1 MLNFIHIYS
10 IELLGFV
17 VVLNALLVEAFTGTV
32 ALSILSTRGISCSS
46 CVNDSGV
53 CVINLLT
60 TPPKEQ

>member
-17 VVLNALLVEAFTGTV
+17 VVLNALLVEVFTGTV
-32 ALSILSTRGISCSS
+32 ALSILSARGICSS

-60 TPPKEQ
+60 TPPEEQ